1 MSMER
6 EEKVVVTTDDVLNML
21 DDLFEQRDGSWWDGF
36 YADREKP
43 VPFFTDAPDEAL
55 VSGIA
60 SGRLRGGR
68 ALDIGCG
75 NGRNT
80 RYLAEHG
87 YDAVGIDISGASI
100 RWAGEVCAE
109 CAVRPAFCCCSLQDY
124 EGTPE
129 SFDLIVDSGCF
140 HHIRPH
146 RRQQYLE
153 RIRDLLREDGWYLMT
168 CMDREAGA
176 AISDY
181 DACRDFSMHGGMGFS
196 EEKLRRVL
204 SPFFRIDRIEK
215 MRESHDPGVFGKS
228 FLWVAWAGK
237 KGCGSAAYV

>member
-87 YDAVGIDISGASI
+87 YDVVGIDISGASI
-100 RWAGEVCAE
+100 RWAGELCAE

-140 HHIRPH
+140 HHIKPH

-153 RIRDLLREDGWYLMT
+153 KIQSLLREDGWYLMT
-168 CMDREAGA
+168 CMDLEAGA

-181 DACRDFSMHGGMGFS
+181 DAYRDFSMHGGMGFS

-204 SPFFRIDRIEK
+204 SPFFQIEQLGK
-215 MRESHDPGVFGKS
+215 MQAPSDPDIFGMP
-228 FLWVAWAGK
+228 FLWAVWMTKRRGQ
-237 KGCGSAAYV
+237 

>member
-1 MSMER
+1 MTMEP
-6 EEKVVVTTDDVLNML
+6 EEKIIVTTDDVLDML
-21 DDLFEQRDGSWWDGF
+21 DDLFERRDGQWWDGF

-43 VPFFTDAPDEAL
+43 VPFFKSAPDEPL

-60 SGRLRGGR
+60 SGQLEGGR

-87 YDAVGIDISGASI
+87 YEAVGIDISGESI
-100 RWAGEVCAE
+100 RWAGELCAG
-109 CAVRPAFCCCSLQDY
+109 CKVQPSFRCCSLREYD
-124 EGTPE
+124 GVPG

-140 HHIRPH
+140 HHIKPH

-153 RIRDLLREDGWYLMT
+153 KIQSLLREDGWYLMT
-168 CMDREAGA
+168 CMDLEAGA

-181 DACRDFSMHGGMGFS
+181 DAYRDFSMHGGMGFS

-204 SPFFRIDRIEK
+204 SPFFQIEQLGK
-215 MRESHDPGVFGKS
+215 MQAPSDPGIFGMP
-228 FLWVAWAGK
+228 FLWAVWMTK
-237 KGCGSAAYV
+237 KRSQ

>member
-1 MSMER
+1 MER

-80 RYLAEHG
+80 RYLAEHS
-87 YDAVGIDISGASI
+87 YDVVGIDISGASI
-100 RWAGEVCAE
+100 RWAGELCAE

-140 HHIRPH
+140 HHIKPH

-153 RIRDLLREDGWYLMT
+153 KIQSLLREDGWYLMT
-168 CMDREAGA
+168 CMDLEAGA

-181 DACRDFSMHGGMGFS
+181 DAYRDFSMHGGMGFS

-204 SPFFRIDRIEK
+204 SPFFQIEQLGK
-215 MRESHDPGVFGKS
+215 MQAPSDPDIFGMP
-228 FLWVAWAGK
+228 FLWAVWMTKRRGQ
-237 KGCGSAAYV
+237 